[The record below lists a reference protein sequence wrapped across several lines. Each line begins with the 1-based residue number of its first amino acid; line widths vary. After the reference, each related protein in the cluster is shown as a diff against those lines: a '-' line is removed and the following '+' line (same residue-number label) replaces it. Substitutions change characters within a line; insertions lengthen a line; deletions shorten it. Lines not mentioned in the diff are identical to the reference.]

1 MKWKNFKIG
10 TKLAIGFGAVALM
23 MVFSSVR
30 MFTVLNILEANKAD
44 LIQSTD
50 LADNIMETK
59 FGISAN
65 QLLLMEL
72 IETDDKAEIQTLNVE
87 YESLTDMVAENI
99 TSAKGLIKDDSW
111 GSDYRDLIEGYEM
124 VIQAVEDAFN
134 NVVAPD
140 IDEVFSLK
148 TTMLISEDQQA
159 STLARIRELDEM
171 ADEAGGAATATLS
184 ELEDS
189 IEQNIIDSLVTYSAE
204 LKQSST
210 KQLIVLSVF
219 AALSAIL
226 LAVFITRGISRS
238 IQLCV
243 NFAEEVANGD
253 LTAKLTMDRKDEIGV
268 LTKTLGKM
276 VSRLKEI
283 TENVM
288 MNANNIASASLQ
300 LSNAS
305 QQLSQSA
312 SEQASTTEEVSST
325 MEQMAANIQ
334 QNTENSQQTEKIS
347 ENASNR
353 MATVSESAQKS
364 LISVAEISNKI
375 NIVNEIASQ
384 TNILALN
391 AAVEAARAGEHG
403 RGFAVVAAEVRKLAE
418 RSKLAAD
425 EIVALSQTSKKVTE
439 EAGSSMEQLI
449 PEIQKTSRLVQEISA
464 ASMEQNAGAEQV
476 NNAIQQLNNV
486 TQQNAASSEE
496 MATSSEELASQADQL
511 KELMSFFTI
520 DESEERHNASTYK
533 PEVSITQDDESGFVA
548 HDIAC

>member
-10 TKLAIGFGAVALM
+10 TKLTIGFGAVAM
-23 MVFSSVR
+23 MMLFSAVR
-30 MFTVLNILEANKAD
+30 ILTVLNILETNKND
-44 LIQSTD
+44 IIQSTA

-72 IETDDKAEIQTLNVE
+72 IETDEKAEILSLNVDH
-87 YESLTDMVAENI
+87 ESLTDIVIENLA
-99 TSAKGLIKDDSW
+99 SAKELIRDDSW
-111 GSDYRDLIEGYEM
+111 GTEYRDVIEGFEKE
-124 VIQAVEDAFN
+124 IQAVEDAFI

-148 TTMLISEDQQA
+148 TSQLNSVGQKTT
-159 STLARIRELDEM
+159 TLALIRELDKR
-171 ADEAGGAATATLS
+171 ADEAGAAATTTLS
-184 ELEDS
+184 ELEES
-189 IEQNIIDSLVTYSAE
+189 VEESLVDSLVSYSAD
-204 LKQSST
+204 LNRSSIKQI
-210 KQLIVLSVF
+210 LFLGVF
-219 AALSAIL
+219 AVLSAIL

-243 NFAEEVANGD
+243 SFAEKVANGD
-253 LTAKLTMDRKDEIGV
+253 LTAKLNLDRKDEIGV

-276 VSRLKEI
+276 VGRLKEI

-347 ENASNR
+347 ENASNG

-364 LISVAEISNKI
+364 LNSVAEISNKI

-425 EIVALSQTSKKVTE
+425 EIVALSQSTKKVTE

-464 ASMEQNAGAEQV
+464 ASLEQNAGAEQV

-520 DESEERHNASTYK
+520 DESGEKHHESAYE
-533 PEVSITQDDESGFVA
+533 PELSITQDDESGFVA
-548 HDIAC
+548 HDIAS